1 MGASADVPA
10 SRLPAASLVVV
21 LAGVSAALHVGK
33 LPPAVPALQ
42 AGLGIS
48 LVEAGFLLSVVQIAG
63 MTLGLAVGLTADTL
77 GLRRCMLS
85 GLALLVIT
93 SALGAAVQPGP
104 QALPLLLILRAF
116 EGVGFLLAAMPGP
129 ALTRNL
135 APLGTE
141 KFALGLW
148 SAYMPLGV
156 TLGLLAGPLFIGWA
170 GWRGWW
176 GLLSLLSALAGLGLV
191 RWVPRDKHVL
201 RSVPAPVPWA
211 VRLCQTWGADGPR
224 ALALGFAM
232 YSSQWVSVIG
242 FLPTIYAQAGVSA
255 GAMAVLT
262 AGAAAVNIAGNIMGG
277 RLLQAGVAPSRLLRW
292 GFAAMALGTLAA
304 FAQWRLGDQVWQLP
318 AAGRYIAVCVFSLCG
333 GMVPATL
340 IMLSVRLAPSPAAV
354 STAVGLVQQASSFGQ
369 FAAPPLVAWLA
380 RQAGGWHW
388 TWAVTGTLSLVGIA
402 VAMRVSALL
411 GKAQHSSFSSVDSR
425 P

>member
-1 MGASADVPA
+1 MGNSVMTRHRATLA
-10 SRLPAASLVVV
+10 VV

-42 AGLGIS
+42 AGLGIN

-63 MTLGLAVGLTADTL
+63 MSLGLAVGLTADTL
-77 GLRRCMLS
+77 GLRRCMLF
-85 GLALLVIT
+85 GLTLLTAT
-93 SALGAAVQPGP
+93 SAVGAAVQPGP
-104 QALPLLLILRAF
+104 LALPLLLTLRAL
-116 EGVGFLLAAMPGP
+116 EGVGFLFAAMPGP
-129 ALTRNL
+129 ALIRRL
-135 APLGTE
+135 APIGAE

-156 TLGLLAGPLFIGWA
+156 TLALLAGPLLIGWA
-170 GWRGWW
+170 DWSGWW
-176 GLLSLLSALAGLGLV
+176 GLLSLLSALACFGLV
-191 RWVPRDKHVL
+191 AWVPRDQHAL
-201 RSVPAPVPWA
+201 RGVCAPMPWA
-211 VRLCQTWGADGPR
+211 VRLRETWGARGPR
-224 ALALGFAM
+224 VLALGFAV
-232 YSSQWVSVIG
+232 YASQWIAVIG

-255 GAMAVLT
+255 GGMAVLT
-262 AGAAAVNIAGNIMGG
+262 AGAAAMNIAGNLVGG
-277 RLLQAGVAPSRLLRW
+277 RLLQSGVAPPRLLRW

-304 FAQWRLGDQVWQLP
+304 FAQWRLGAQVWQLP

-340 IMLSVRLAPSPAAV
+340 IMLTVRLAPSPAVVA
-354 STAVGLVQQASSFGQ
+354 TTFGLVQHASSFGQ

-388 TWAVTGTLSLVGIA
+388 TWAVTGALSLVGIA

-411 GKAQHSSFSSVDSR
+411 GDAAYSFSSSTDSQ